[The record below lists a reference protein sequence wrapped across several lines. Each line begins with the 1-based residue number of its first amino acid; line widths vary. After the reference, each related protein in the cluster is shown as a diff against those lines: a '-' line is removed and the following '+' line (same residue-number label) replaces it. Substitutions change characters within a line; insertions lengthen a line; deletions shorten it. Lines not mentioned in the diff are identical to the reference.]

1 MCELVRSKGW
11 REEVEDLSGSVC
23 CNGDP
28 ALLPPKVIPQLIA
41 RIDHPR
47 RLVAKLIHDLLTD
60 VGKQHP
66 QVCVCAG
73 GGVSIGLCVGGSPY
87 YPASFPTPA
96 TGF

>member
-1 MCELVRSKGW
+1 MCELVRSEGW
-11 REEVEDLSGSVC
+11 REEVEDESGTVC

-28 ALLPPKVIPQLIA
+28 ALPPQVIPQLIV

-66 QVCVCAG
+66 QVCV
-73 GGVSIGLCVGGSPY
+73 
-87 YPASFPTPA
+87 
-96 TGF
+96 